1 MADGDASVEDLLVLN
16 NVIADIGASVEDLLV
31 LDNVIAD
38 IDASVEEVRDEQ
50 LDLEQS
56 KV

>member
-1 MADGDASVEDLLVLN
+1 MLHDVIADGDASGEDLLVLN
-16 NVIADIGASVEDLLV
+16 
-31 LDNVIAD
+31 NVIAD

-50 LDLEQS
+50 LHLDQS